1 MTGQPT
7 VCLLRVRLH
16 QQHMHVC
23 TDKNPSVKFGNYLIS
38 MILSLFS
45 EQQFT
50 RFVDSLTNTIQSA
63 V

>member
-1 MTGQPT
+1 MRGQPT

-16 QQHMHVC
+16 QQHVRLC
-23 TDKNPSVKFGNYLIS
+23 THKNPSDKFGNYLLS

-50 RFVDSLTNTIQSA
+50 TNRIQSA
-63 V
+63 VSLRSVS